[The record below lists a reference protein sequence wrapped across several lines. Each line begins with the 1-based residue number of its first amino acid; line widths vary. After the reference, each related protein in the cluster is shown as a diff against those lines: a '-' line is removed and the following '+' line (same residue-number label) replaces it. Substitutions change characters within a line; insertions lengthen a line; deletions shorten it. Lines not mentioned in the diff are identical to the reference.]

1 MHMEEHLK
9 ETNEAQ
15 EYVVF
20 ELSDEYY
27 CVQINTLDKIIPRIH
42 IRKVPNLPKFIRGII
57 DFEEQIVPIIDMKE
71 RMKLPKITS
80 SEEFILLFEYEEKL
94 LGILADSIFELKET
108 NILPKKEFTYVSE
121 HVHIFSDGTI
131 RMEDKHFSEN
141 RDSSEELVILLS
153 IKKIYDIL
161 YKELT
166 NLGNIRTN

>member
-1 MHMEEHLK
+1 MEEISK
-9 ETNEAQ
+9 ETQETQ

-27 CVQINTLDKIIPRIH
+27 CVQINTLDKIIPKMH

-57 DFEEQIVPIIDMKE
+57 DFEEQIVPIIDLKE
-71 RMKLPKITS
+71 RMKLPKTQS
-80 SEEFILLFEYEEKL
+80 SEEFILLFEYDEQL

-121 HVHIFSDGTI
+121 YVHIFSDGTI
-131 RMEDKHFSEN
+131 RMVDKHFSKS

-161 YKELT
+161 FKELT
-166 NLGNIRTN
+166 NLGNIRAN

>member
-1 MHMEEHLK
+1 VEEISK
-9 ETNEAQ
+9 ETQETQ

-27 CVQINTLDKIIPRIH
+27 CVQINTLDKIIPKMH

-57 DFEEQIVPIIDMKE
+57 DFEEQIVPIIDLKE
-71 RMKLPKITS
+71 RMKLPKTQS
-80 SEEFILLFEYEEKL
+80 SEEFILLFEYDEKL

-121 HVHIFSDGTI
+121 YVHIFSDGTI
-131 RMEDKHFSEN
+131 RMEDKHFSKS